1 MDIPQYPLQNSKG
14 NTFGTVSL
22 IPDDIEYGYSNN
34 PFQFPTL
41 KDLQLA
47 YGYDVPGTQLVPDPK
62 ANNYTIN
69 NQPSGQC
76 IRREPKHDSDTRSST
91 KTASCGNAE
100 MRWDSSHDKRLT
112 KRLSSCGSQ
121 QQQSPKGVYPGY
133 KRCISKSACENG
145 WYSGRMIARC
155 KLDSPPAAIS
165 LALDSPTIPT
175 GLKLGSFSV
184 FNASSGTALADVT
197 PEDDSIHVY
206 YGGSNDSILG
216 KVDDSNSGWYD
227 SAFSQSGMT
236 GSQVAAII
244 WVLTAG
250 WIYVCLSSS
259 HNL

>member
-1 MDIPQYPLQNSKG
+1 MCSFYPSQLELETIHCIPESVGLNLSALCVPHTFAKSMDIPQYPLQNSKG

-112 KRLSSCGSQ
+112 KRWARSYLSNIIPVLAKLLSVGRENQ
-121 QQQSPKGVYPGY
+121 GVQL
-133 KRCISKSACENG
+133 RCRWEGCEYTGTFSRESDLLRHLKTVHICKDSYCCPVEGCQKVSN
-145 WYSGRMIARC
+145 RC
-155 KLDSPPAAIS
+155 DNMKEHIRRVHQRS
-165 LALDSPTIPT
+165 L
-175 GLKLGSFSV
+175 G
-184 FNASSGTALADVT
+184 
-197 PEDDSIHVY
+197 
-206 YGGSNDSILG
+206 
-216 KVDDSNSGWYD
+216 
-227 SAFSQSGMT
+227 
-236 GSQVAAII
+236 
-244 WVLTAG
+244 
-250 WIYVCLSSS
+250 
-259 HNL
+259 

>member
-1 MDIPQYPLQNSKG
+1 MCSFYPSQLESETIHCIPESVGLNLSALCVPHTFAKSMDIPQYPLQNSKG

-112 KRLSSCGSQ
+112 KR
-121 QQQSPKGVYPGY
+121 
-133 KRCISKSACENG
+133 
-145 WYSGRMIARC
+145 
-155 KLDSPPAAIS
+155 
-165 LALDSPTIPT
+165 
-175 GLKLGSFSV
+175 
-184 FNASSGTALADVT
+184 
-197 PEDDSIHVY
+197 
-206 YGGSNDSILG
+206 
-216 KVDDSNSGWYD
+216 
-227 SAFSQSGMT
+227 
-236 GSQVAAII
+236 
-244 WVLTAG
+244 
-250 WIYVCLSSS
+250 
-259 HNL
+259 